1 MPATATRPWKK
12 LLKRLPIVR
21 TIIAYFRTVNV
32 AADDGSDLDR
42 YSYGG
47 WRDRFLQMRLHLTF
61 GLGATMFAS
70 FCVLDVVRSWQPL
83 QGLNWL
89 SLLMKVAIAAL
100 LLVLRS
106 RLHPDRV
113 ERHLLLYFLGVVGI
127 VQVLPESLDLLSR
140 ATGIKG
146 FSAATGLYQ
155 WSLLFFIQATLI
167 PVRWRW
173 HALSQAL
180 VLIHAFGGREWV
192 GIAIRTSPR
201 ESRLGLLLG
210 LFWVCLACDLSV
222 YLYERLQRAE
232 FSARSQ
238 LAGAYRD
245 LEVAEENYRSLFENA
260 VEGIFQAS
268 IAGQYLSVNPAF
280 ARMYGYPSPEAAI
293 AAVSDIRSD
302 LFVNPGAYDQ
312 LLALLEHQGR
322 AMDFEV
328 EVRRASGGTFW
339 ISENVRALRDAD
351 GTLVAY
357 EGIAVDIS
365 PRKLA
370 EEEIRRTLA
379 AEKQLNRLKTDFVAM
394 TSHEF
399 RTPLTTI
406 LAASESLEYYG
417 GQWPEAKRHAYL
429 KRIQGAAAHMGELLD
444 SVLTIGQADTG
455 KLPFRP
461 EPIAVEPWCRALI
474 EEMDP
479 LLGCDRAI
487 HLRGTD
493 TAAIP
498 KVVQLDEQLLRHI
511 LMNLLSNALKYSEAD
526 VDLELGYHLETLTV
540 RVSDRGIGI
549 PQEARS
555 RLFESFHRAANVGQ
569 RPGTGLGLAIVS
581 RAVDLHGG
589 TIAVSSQEG
598 QGTTFTVTLPAPT
611 RSPLGQ
617 PEPANPEHPPS
628 ALATD
633 LAPNPATDLG
643 AGNGP

>member
-1 MPATATRPWKK
+1 MPINDRTWK
-12 LLKRLPIVR
+12 LIKRLPVVR
-21 TIIAYFRTVNV
+21 TMVAYFRTVNV

-61 GLGATMFAS
+61 GLGAMMFAS
-70 FCVLDVVRSWQPL
+70 FAALDIVRSWQPN

-89 SLLMKVAIAAL
+89 ALLMKAAIVL
-100 LLVLRS
+100 LLVVLRS

-113 ERHLLLYFLGVVGI
+113 ERHLLLYFLGVVMI
-127 VQVLPESLDLLSR
+127 VQVLPESLDLLAR
-140 ATGIKG
+140 AADRRG
-146 FSAATGLYQ
+146 FNAGTGLYQ
-155 WSLLFFIQATLI
+155 WSLLFFLQATLI

-173 HALSQAL
+173 HALSQGL

-192 GIAIRTSPR
+192 GIAIRSSPQ

-222 YLYERLQRAE
+222 YLYERLQQAE

-268 IAGQYLSVNPAF
+268 VQGQYLSVNPAF

-293 AAVSDIRSD
+293 AAVSDIRSA
-302 LFVNPGAYDQ
+302 LFVNPSAYDH
-312 LLALLEHQGR
+312 LLALLEREGR

-328 EVRRASGGTFW
+328 EVRRANGSTFW
-339 ISENVRALRDAD
+339 ISENVRALRDPS
-351 GTLVAY
+351 GTLVGY

-365 PRKLA
+365 TRKLA

-406 LAASESLEYYG
+406 LAAAESLEYYG
-417 GQWPEAKRHAYL
+417 GKWPEAKRHAYL
-429 KRIQGAAAHMGELLD
+429 KRIQGAASHMGELLD

-461 EPIAVEPWCRALI
+461 EPIAVEPWCRALV

-479 LLGCDRAI
+479 LLGGDRTI
-487 HLRGTD
+487 RVR
-493 TAAIP
+493 
-498 KVVQLDEQLLRHI
+498 VVGGPVAERVYLDEQLLRHI
-511 LMNLLSNALKYSEAD
+511 LVNLLSNALKYSAADAD
-526 VDLELGYHLETLTV
+526 VDLELSYQRESLTLQV
-540 RVSDRGIGI
+540 IDRGIGI
-549 PQEARS
+549 PQDELP
-555 RLFESFHRAANVGQ
+555 RLFESFHRASNVGQ

-589 TIAVSSQEG
+589 TIAVGSREG
-598 QGTTFTVTLPAPT
+598 QGTIFTVTLPAPP
-611 RSPLGQ
+611 RSPLGESSGA
-617 PEPANPEHPPS
+617 PEP
-628 ALATD
+628 
-633 LAPNPATDLG
+633 
-643 AGNGP
+643 